1 MVYMKSS
8 NRDSRIPPGMQ
19 QKMFNDSEKHLRYSS
34 MPLAA
39 RVRPEKIEDI
49 HGHDELLDAAGPLS
63 YFIGNNGI

>member
-1 MVYMKSS
+1 
-8 NRDSRIPPGMQ
+8 
-19 QKMFNDSEKHLRYSS
+19 